1 LSYLLISDNFFDDF
15 ATTQDEDPHLMYLND
30 TSRDLEMLDNHPSV
44 KSVFLNFNTRIP
56 SSAPVERL
64 CISAALILSKK
75 RNKLS
80 DKWFEQLLLLKVNKC
95 Y

>member
-1 LSYLLISDNFFDDF
+1 
-15 ATTQDEDPHLMYLND
+15 MYLND
-30 TSRDLEMLDNHPSV
+30 TSRDLEMLDNHPLV
-44 KSVFLNFNTRIP
+44 KSMFLNFNTSIP

-80 DKWFEQLLLLKVNKC
+80 DKWFEQLTLAESQQVILTQAAYSNNYRLNQSV
-95 Y
+95 